1 MQILFKRTTCLL
13 IGTTGFFS
21 EIWRKDEEWRMRFVF
36 ICFFIFQCASC
47 YFVFF
52 IVLLRLVIIRNPLEF
67 VPFHKKVTRLSC
79 ALIWVFVIVL
89 NVLISSTSLL
99 PVNEITTLALIYLR
113 CHLGITIPV
122 IGSIVVNIY
131 LSLYL
136 KKKDKTP
143 EIRKFQNLIN
153 GLVIWMI
160 ICNVPYIA
168 WIHHTFQ
175 PGKKITWDET
185 EGV

>member
-1 MQILFKRTTCLL
+1 M
-13 IGTTGFFS
+13 
-21 EIWRKDEEWRMRFVF
+21 F

-47 YFVFF
+47 YFVFL

-67 VPFHKKVTRLSC
+67 VPFHKKVTKLSC

-89 NVLISSTSLL
+89 NVLISASSLL
-99 PVNEITTLALIYLR
+99 EVVHTSESTTLALIYLR
-113 CHLGITIPV
+113 CHLGVTLPV

-131 LSLYL
+131 LSIYL

-143 EIRKFQNLIN
+143 EIRKFQKLIN

-168 WIHHTFQ
+168 WTHHTFQ
-175 PGKKITWDET
+175 YGKPVEWNGTKEVKMINSLFMINSLDNS
-185 EGV
+185 

>member
-1 MQILFKRTTCLL
+1 M
-13 IGTTGFFS
+13 
-21 EIWRKDEEWRMRFVF
+21 F

-67 VPFHKKVTRLSC
+67 VPFHKKVTKLSC

-89 NVLISSTSLL
+89 NVLISSSSLL
-99 PVNEITTLALIYLR
+99 QVNEFTRLALIYLR
-113 CHLGITIPV
+113 CHLCVTLPV

-131 LSLYL
+131 LSIYL

-143 EIRKFQNLIN
+143 EIRKFQKLIN

-168 WIHHTFQ
+168 WTHHAFQ
-175 PGKKITWDET
+175 NGEYPKIWDGAQ
-185 EGV
+185 GVKMINY